1 MATIYSNRNS
11 SKSALTA
18 SQYAKTFQYEKC
30 LSFENSQ
37 KEMKD
42 AIIRDLNCVKK
53 IKW

>member
-1 MATIYSNRNS
+1 MATIYSNKNS
-11 SKSALTA
+11 SKNALAA
-18 SQYAKTFQYEKC
+18 SQHIKNGDYEKS